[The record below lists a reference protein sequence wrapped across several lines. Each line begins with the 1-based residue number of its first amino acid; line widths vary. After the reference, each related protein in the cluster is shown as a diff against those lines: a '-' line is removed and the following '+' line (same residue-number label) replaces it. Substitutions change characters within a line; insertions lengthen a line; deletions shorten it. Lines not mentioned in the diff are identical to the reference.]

1 MIEETTNTIK
11 SKRPARP
18 ASKPAKL
25 KSYYCSPQRKKSS
38 GAGKTTKRKAPRTL
52 FTNTSLEL
60 VEFNGFIPSIFDR
73 AIHNIAQN
81 NEIEPGDRLAK
92 IADHL

>member
-11 SKRPARP
+11 NKRT
-18 ASKPAKL
+18 ASMPAKL
-25 KSYYCSPQRKKSS
+25 KPYYCSPQRKQSS
-38 GAGKTTKRKAPRTL
+38 SAGKTTKRKAPRTL

-60 VEFNGFIPSIFDR
+60 AELNGFMPSIFER

-81 NEIEPGDRLAK
+81 KEIEPGDRLAK
-92 IADHL
+92 IVDQL